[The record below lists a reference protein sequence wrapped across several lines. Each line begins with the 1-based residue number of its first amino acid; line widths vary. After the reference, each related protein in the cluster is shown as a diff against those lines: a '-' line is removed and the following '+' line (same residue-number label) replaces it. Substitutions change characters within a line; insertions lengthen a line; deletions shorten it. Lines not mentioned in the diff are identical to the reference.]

1 MYCMHCGTE
10 LEKDMAYCIK
20 CGAKVDQNSEA
31 TTEQT
36 PFPFQDTATSIKA
49 KILDHIPHRSD
60 TVQEEYDNNSTD
72 KSWIDRLR
80 ALSQSS
86 TFRTLVIGAGILVGA
101 GFAIW
106 LLFLFLRWM
115 FSSFILTIA
124 VVASGYIVYHKGIA
138 EIITEYFYK
147 KESKQ
152 LQLPEG
158 MSASMLLEALSGK
171 FNYPYFKGVHYGT
184 AGECIIEGK
193 HSMYPVIFDQ
203 DNIAEISYIS
213 KKNNKKKRTVLLEAM
228 AIRDY
233 INKFFNPNLSVDVV
247 KDMKKLKL
255 AEGQRKAVAFVSAAA
270 SLLIIAAIIWD
281 YIVPGSL
288 QEIVLPGMGVRG
300 AYLSQYSQ
308 RVTIEEAFDH
318 FFDNG
323 KWSKY
328 DSEGYT
334 NVVFTGTCDYQG
346 ERSDIRIIFKI
357 TGEHFFVES
366 LDINGR
372 SQNAIVLQSLLST
385 VYEDY

>member
-10 LEKDMAYCIK
+10 LDKDMAYCLK

-36 PFPFQDTATSIKA
+36 PFSFQDAATSIKA
-49 KILDHIPHRSD
+49 KILDHIPHRND

-101 GFAIW
+101 GFVIW

-115 FSSFILTIA
+115 FSSFILTI
-124 VVASGYIVYHKGIA
+124 VVIAGGYIVYHKGIA
-138 EIITEYFYK
+138 EIITEHFYK

-171 FNYPYFKGVHYGT
+171 FNYPYFKGIHYGT
-184 AGECIIEGK
+184 EGECIIEGK
-193 HSMYPVIFDQ
+193 YSMYPIIFDQ

-213 KKNNKKKRTVLLEAM
+213 KENNKKKRTVLLEAM

-247 KDMKKLKL
+247 KDMKKLRL
-255 AEGQRKAVAFVSAAA
+255 AEGQRKAASFVSAAA

-288 QEIVLPGMGVRG
+288 LEIALPGMEVRG
-300 AYLSQYSQ
+300 AYLSQYSKS
-308 RVTIEEAFDH
+308 VTIEEAFDH

-334 NVVFTGTCDYQG
+334 NIVFTGSCNYQG
-346 ERSDIRIIFKI
+346 QRSDIRIIFKI
-357 TGEHFFVES
+357 TGENFIVDS
-366 LDINGR
+366 LDINGQ
-372 SQNAIVLQSLLST
+372 SQNGIVLRSLMST

>member
-1 MYCMHCGTE
+1 
-10 LEKDMAYCIK
+10 
-20 CGAKVDQNSEA
+20 
-31 TTEQT
+31 
-36 PFPFQDTATSIKA
+36 
-49 KILDHIPHRSD
+49 
-60 TVQEEYDNNSTD
+60 
-72 KSWIDRLR
+72 
-80 ALSQSS
+80 
-86 TFRTLVIGAGILVGA
+86 
-101 GFAIW
+101 
-106 LLFLFLRWM
+106 
-115 FSSFILTIA
+115 
-124 VVASGYIVYHKGIA
+124 
-138 EIITEYFYK
+138 
-147 KESKQ
+147 
-152 LQLPEG
+152 
-158 MSASMLLEALSGK
+158 
-171 FNYPYFKGVHYGT
+171 
-184 AGECIIEGK
+184 
-193 HSMYPVIFDQ
+193 MYPVIFDQ

-247 KDMKKLKL
+247 KDMKKLRL

-288 QEIVLPGMGVRG
+288 LEIAIPGMEVRT
-300 AYLSQYSQ
+300 AYLSQYSKS
-308 RVTIEEAFDH
+308 VTIEEAFDH